1 MARAPE
7 TGFYFEP
14 ITERLALIVE
24 GSPYPSDDH
33 WAYVGDPV
41 EMTPELARLEVATR
55 WPGVDP
61 SSLDVEFDTNFEK
74 AVVEIERLQREERE
88 KEPGSGEIDF
98 DVNFLLSQAE
108 ALKAAA
114 AAMSLPGREEVEEEL
129 EKRDETVGDAIA
141 RANKD
146 R

>member
-14 ITERLALIVE
+14 ITERLALVIE
-24 GSPYPSDDH
+24 GSPYPSDDQ

-41 EMTPELARLEVATR
+41 EMTPELARLSVATR

-61 SSLDVEFDTNFEK
+61 ESLEVEFDTNFEK
-74 AVVEIERLQREERE
+74 AVVEIERLKREESE
-88 KEPGSGEIDF
+88 KEPGSGEINF

-108 ALKAAA
+108 TLKAAA
-114 AAMSLPGREEVEEEL
+114 AALQVPGREEVEREL
-129 EKRDETVGDAIA
+129 EGETIGEAIVK
-141 RANKD
+141 AN

>member
-33 WAYVGDPV
+33 WAFVGDPV
-41 EMTPELARLEVATR
+41 EMTPELARLEVANR

-61 SSLDVEFDTNFEK
+61 ETLEVEFDTDFERT
-74 AVVEIERLQREERE
+74 VVEIDRLQREEGPR
-88 KEPGSGEIDF
+88 EPGVVDF
-98 DVNFLLSQAE
+98 DVNFLLEQAE
-108 ALKAAA
+108 ALKDAAEA
-114 AAMSLPGREEVEEEL
+114 LRVKDVEEAD
-129 EKRDETVGDAIA
+129 DETVGDSIA
-141 RANKD
+141 KAHTEK
-146 R
+146 